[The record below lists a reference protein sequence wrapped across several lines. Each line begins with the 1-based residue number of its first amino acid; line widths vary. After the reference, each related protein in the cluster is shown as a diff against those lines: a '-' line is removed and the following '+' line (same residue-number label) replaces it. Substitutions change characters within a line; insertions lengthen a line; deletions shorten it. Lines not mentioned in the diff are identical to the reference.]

1 MDNVKQFDF
10 ARWDNACEDG
20 RRKPRAGTVKV
31 VENLRPYSSARP
43 LVERPAVRPSRESEA
58 ERNLVAALNARIEAE
73 HGQDPQFCLYYKNC
87 LRVNLSA
94 LTRGPSESEPAGPIT
109 LGEVAEYAEKNPSD
123 VTLFQLRQGR
133 VPRDALCDFVP
144 PDERE
149 EHTPVIR
156 NLVHAIL
163 EETPYAKNG
172 EVLAKVRES
181 VPDVEHKAVAA
192 SCGEWRRR
200 NFVRPPVV
208 PTVTNTVRDIL
219 GRERDIPLIELVVR
233 VRHVCPTA
241 SDEAVKRC
249 RYDWRQ
255 RHPASF
261 DA

>member
-1 MDNVKQFDF
+1 MENAKQLDF
-10 ARWDNACEDG
+10 ARWDNSREDG
-20 RRKPRAGTVKV
+20 IRRPRAGTVKV

-58 ERNLVAALNARIEAE
+58 ERNVVAVLNARIEAE

-94 LTRGPSESEPAGPIT
+94 LTRGPSESEPAGPMT
-109 LGEVAEYAEKNPSD
+109 LWEVAEYAEKNPSD
-123 VTLFQLRQGR
+123 ITLFQLRQGC
-133 VPRDALCDFVP
+133 VPRDQLCEFVP

-163 EETPYAKNG
+163 EETPCAKNG

-181 VPDVEHKAVAA
+181 VSDVEQKAVTA

-200 NFVRPPVV
+200 NFVRPPGV
-208 PTVTNTVRDIL
+208 PTVTNTVREIL
-219 GRERDIPLIELVVR
+219 GRERDIPLMELVVS
-233 VRHVCPTA
+233 VRKVCPNA
-241 SDEAVKRC
+241 SDESVKRC

-255 RHPASF
+255 RHPGS